1 MGTAE
6 EIANVLC
13 FMLSDEA
20 SFVTG
25 GMLKS
30 QTSGSNIANI
40 LAASWVVD
48 GGYNAGRSA
57 N

>member
-1 MGTAE
+1 MGGSTLLGRMGSAE

-25 GMLKS
+25 GKLR
-30 QTSGSNIANI
+30 TW
-40 LAASWVVD
+40 L
-48 GGYNAGRSA
+48 
-57 N
+57 